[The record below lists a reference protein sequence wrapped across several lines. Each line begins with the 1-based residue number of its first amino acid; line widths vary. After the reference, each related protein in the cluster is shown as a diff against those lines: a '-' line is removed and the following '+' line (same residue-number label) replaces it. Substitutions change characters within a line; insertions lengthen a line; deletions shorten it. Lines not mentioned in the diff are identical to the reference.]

1 VTSVS
6 ETEHIPARI
15 KLARRMA
22 GLETQAALLKR
33 IPQWKPSRL
42 GNYEAG
48 VSTPGPDDILLI
60 ARATATSPCWLM
72 FGLGPIRPSA
82 RDLQAIRH
90 QNLSRLAE
98 QRKDGAAGL
107 AKALRLSAKR
117 LREHLDNP
125 FLPIEDKLARSCERV
140 GKHRAGWMDEQHVED
155 DPLCMAFPED
165 MRELM
170 MLYSGLEPGQRRVA
184 LATLAALAEALG
196 GNSAILPS
204 RQANASLFSAFVSG

>member
-1 VTSVS
+1 VS
-6 ETEHIPARI
+6 ETDHIPARI

-22 GLETQAALLKR
+22 GLDTQAALLKR

-48 VSTPGPDDILLI
+48 VSAPGPADILLI
-60 ARATATSPCWLM
+60 ARATETSACWLM

-82 RDLQAIRH
+82 RDQQAIRH

-98 QRKDGAAGL
+98 HGETGLPGL
-107 AKALRLSAKR
+107 AKGLRLTRKR
-117 LREHLDNP
+117 IREHMDNP
-125 FLPIEDKLARSCERV
+125 FLPIDDVLARRCEEV
-140 GKHRAGWMDEQHVED
+140 SGHRQGWMDEQHVED

-170 MLYSGLEPGQRRVA
+170 MLYSELDKEGRRLV
-184 LATLAALAEALG
+184 LATLRTLAGELG
-196 GNSAILPS
+196 
-204 RQANASLFSAFVSG
+204 RVERR

>member
-1 VTSVS
+1 MS
-6 ETEHIPARI
+6 ESEHIPARI

-22 GLETQAALLKR
+22 GLDTQATLLQL
-33 IPQWKPSRL
+33 IPEWKPSRL

-60 ARATATSPCWLM
+60 ARATDTSACWLM

-98 QRKDGAAGL
+98 QIDIPN
-107 AKALRLSAKR
+107 LSGTLKLPQKK

-125 FLPIEDKLARSCERV
+125 FLPIEDDLARQCEQA
-140 GKHRAGWMDEQHVED
+140 GKHRSGWMDEQHVED

-170 MLYSGLEPGQRRVA
+170 MLYSGLEESNRQVV
-184 LATLAALAEALG
+184 LATMKSLIGALE
-196 GNSAILPS
+196 PD
-204 RQANASLFSAFVSG
+204 

>member
-1 VTSVS
+1 MVEIDDLRFSPMS
-6 ETEHIPARI
+6 ETDHIPARI

-60 ARATATSPCWLM
+60 ARATDTSACWLM

-90 QNLSRLAE
+90 QNLSRVAE
-98 QRKDGAAGL
+98 QVYPGL
-107 AKALRLSAKR
+107 SALARSLRLSLQR

-125 FLPIEDKLARSCERV
+125 FLPVDDALARACEQF
-140 GKHRAGWMDEQHVED
+140 GGHRLGWMDEQHVED

-170 MLYSGLEPGQRRVA
+170 MLYSNLDSDGRRLVLATLRA
-184 LATLAALAEALG
+184 LATELEK
-196 GNSAILPS
+196 S
-204 RQANASLFSAFVSG
+204 

>member
-1 VTSVS
+1 MS
-6 ETEHIPARI
+6 ESEHIPARI

-22 GLETQAALLKR
+22 GLETQAALLQL
-33 IPQWKPSRL
+33 IPEWKPSRL

-60 ARATATSPCWLM
+60 ARATDTSACWLM

-90 QNLSRLAE
+90 QNLTRLAE
-98 QRKDGAAGL
+98 QFTEPAL
-107 AKALRLSAKR
+107 AKVLNLSQKK

-125 FLPIEDKLARSCERV
+125 FLPIEDKLATGCERV
-140 GKHRAGWMDEQHVED
+140 SDHRRGWMDEQHVED

-170 MLYSGLEPGQRRVA
+170 MLYSSLNNADRGVA
-184 LATLAALAEALG
+184 LSTLKALVRALSQKTEG
-196 GNSAILPS
+196 SS
-204 RQANASLFSAFVSG
+204 

>member
-1 VTSVS
+1 MS
-6 ETEHIPARI
+6 ESEHIPARI

-22 GLETQAALLKR
+22 GLDTQAALLQL
-33 IPQWKPSRL
+33 IPEWKPSRL

-60 ARATATSPCWLM
+60 ARATEASPCWLM

-90 QNLSRLAE
+90 QNLTRLTEHAE
-98 QRKDGAAGL
+98 QESGGPAGL
-107 AKALRLSAKR
+107 AKALKLSQKK
-117 LREHLDNP
+117 LREYLDNP
-125 FLPIEDKLARSCERV
+125 FLPIEDALAKRCERA
-140 GKHRAGWMDEQHVED
+140 GGHREGWMDEQHVED

-170 MLYSGLEPGQRRVA
+170 MLYSRLGKTNRHVV
-184 LATLAALAEALG
+184 LATMKTLVGALE
-196 GNSAILPS
+196 SDS
-204 RQANASLFSAFVSG
+204 

>member
-1 VTSVS
+1 MS
-6 ETEHIPARI
+6 ESEHIPARI

-22 GLETQAALLKR
+22 GLETQAALLKL
-33 IPQWKPSRL
+33 IPQWKASRL

-60 ARATATSPCWLM
+60 AGATDTSACWLM

-90 QNLSRLAE
+90 QNLTRLAE
-98 QRKDGAAGL
+98 QVAIPAL
-107 AKALRLSAKR
+107 AKGLKLSQKK
-117 LREHLDNP
+117 LNEHLDNP
-125 FLPIEDKLARSCERV
+125 FLPIEDKLARGCERV
-140 GKHRAGWMDEQHVED
+140 GDHRQGWMDEQHVED

-170 MLYSGLEPGQRRVA
+170 MLYSGLGGSQRQIVLSTMKA
-184 LATLAALAEALG
+184 LSKALLEKD
-196 GNSAILPS
+196 
-204 RQANASLFSAFVSG
+204 

>member
-1 VTSVS
+1 MS
-6 ETEHIPARI
+6 ETDHIPARI

-22 GLETQAALLKR
+22 GLDTQAALLKR

-60 ARATATSPCWLM
+60 ARATDTSACWLM

-98 QRKDGAAGL
+98 LSETGL
-107 AKALRLSAKR
+107 SGLTKGLCLTQKR

-125 FLPIEDKLARSCERV
+125 FLPIDDGLAQRCEEV
-140 GKHRAGWMDEQHVED
+140 SDHRRGWMDEQHVED
-155 DPLCMAFPED
+155 DPLCMAFPDD

-170 MLYSGLEPGQRRVA
+170 MLYSELDQDGRRLV
-184 LATLAALAEALG
+184 LATLRALAGELG
-196 GNSAILPS
+196 RG
-204 RQANASLFSAFVSG
+204 

>member
-1 VTSVS
+1 MS
-6 ETEHIPARI
+6 ETDHIPARI

-22 GLETQAALLKR
+22 GLDTQAALLKR

-60 ARATATSPCWLM
+60 ARATATSACWLM
-72 FGLGPIRPSA
+72 FGQGPIRPSA

-98 QRKDGAAGL
+98 HGETGL
-107 AKALRLSAKR
+107 SGFAKGLGLTQKR
-117 LREHLDNP
+117 LREHMDNP
-125 FLPIEDKLARSCERV
+125 FQPIDDDLAQCCEKVR
-140 GKHRAGWMDEQHVED
+140 GHRQGWMDEQHVED

-170 MLYSGLEPGQRRVA
+170 MLYSELDTDGRRLV
-184 LATLAALAEALG
+184 LATLRALADELG
-196 GNSAILPS
+196 RS
-204 RQANASLFSAFVSG
+204 